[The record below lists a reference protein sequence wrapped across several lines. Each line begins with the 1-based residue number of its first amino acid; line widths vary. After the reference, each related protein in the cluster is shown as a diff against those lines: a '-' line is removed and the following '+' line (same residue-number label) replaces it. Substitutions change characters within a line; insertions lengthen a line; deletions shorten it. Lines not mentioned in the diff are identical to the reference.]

1 MENKKCFKLIEMEIG
16 IKKNT
21 LSLKP
26 KLNLRRILIQLFS
39 YDTIIHIH
47 SFHYSYSYFHVSNAF
62 VKIFLKDFNNLR

>member
-1 MENKKCFKLIEMEIG
+1 MEIR
-16 IKKNT
+16 IKKI

-47 SFHYSYSYFHVSNAF
+47 SFHYSYFYFHVSNAF